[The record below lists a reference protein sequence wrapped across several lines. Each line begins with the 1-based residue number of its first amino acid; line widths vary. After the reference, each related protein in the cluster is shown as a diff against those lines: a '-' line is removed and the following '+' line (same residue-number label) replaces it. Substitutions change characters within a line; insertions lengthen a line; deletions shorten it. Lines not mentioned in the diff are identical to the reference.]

1 MAVSIYTSPSDEIY
15 PGDTLYVEASGLG
28 YMFVKTIILYID
40 GDEYDSYSTDEDGTS
55 IECSFIIPTWAT
67 SSVEVVVKNGNS
79 TAATEYLNVIIPGH
93 TVTLYTSIDG
103 GEGSCYEYTIN
114 DGDSFVPANYIE
126 CPSNCRF
133 NYVQYGRYTYSFYDT
148 FTITDDITL
157 YAYFKSRPPSWSWNN
172 TIASGY
178 EIKISASEW
187 NLFTSRIN
195 AFREYVGLS
204 SYSFTSAYSGLA
216 IEYGIC
222 NQAYYAIND
231 LYYYQSSYS
240 MPSAL
245 TSDGKL
251 YASFFTGI
259 TKVLNAVQ

>member
-1 MAVSIYTSPSDEIY
+1 MAVSISTSPRGEIY
-15 PGDTLYVEASGLG
+15 PGDTLYVEATGFT
-28 YMFVKTIILYID
+28 YMFAKALILYVD
-40 GDEYDSYSTDEDGTS
+40 GSEYDSYSTSENGTS
-55 IECSFIIPTWAT
+55 LIYDFTIPTWAT
-67 SSVEVVVKNGNS
+67 STVEVVAKNGSS
-79 TAATEYLNVIIPGH
+79 TAATVSLDVIMPGY
-93 TVTLYTSIDG
+93 TVTVYSFIDG
-103 GEGSCYEYTIN
+103 GEYDYNTYTIN

-133 NYVQYGRYTYSFYDT
+133 NHVQYGGYTYSFYDT
-148 FTITDDITL
+148 FTITDNITL
-157 YAYFKSRPPSWSWNN
+157 YAYFKSRPSNWSWMN

-178 EIKISASEW
+178 EIKISAAEW
-187 NLFTSRIN
+187 NSFTSSIN

-251 YASFFTGI
+251 YASFFNGL
-259 TKVLNAVQ
+259 KNVLNAVQ